1 MEKRL
6 PFFIVALSL
15 ILLGSCSGNLF
26 MDAGLEK
33 GPDFDADVTITDS
46 NVMSYSEDLF
56 DGEISES
63 LSSSE
68 AQTAYDNLLD
78 YATDGGTADAD
89 TPKKQAAAAAAGK
102 VMIESNDD
110 AKELVNSLP
119 DIISEL
125 TADDSDPDPEDLI
138 ATFVPSDL
146 KNDKTAFTEAIN
158 DLLAAADAFNALGSG
173 LSDTDDPGD
182 IGLSDGDAGGI
193 AQMAIVAIV
202 VSTAVDTLGS
212 GDSDAGI
219 EDLWTLVQD
228 PTDPSVQFSDDDDPF
243 DQLDDAGSLFNI
255 LSWAGYDTT
264 F

>member
-1 MEKRL
+1 MERRL

-68 AQTAYDNLLD
+68 AQTAYDNLYT
-78 YATDGGTADAD
+78 YATADGTVDSAGE
-89 TPKKQAAAAAAGK
+89 QAAAAAAGK

-125 TADDSDPDPEDLI
+125 TDGSDPDPEDLI

-158 DLLAAADAFNALGSG
+158 DLLAAADAFNALGDG
-173 LSDTDDPGD
+173 LTGTEDPSD

-202 VSTAVDTLGS
+202 VDTAVGTLG
-212 GDSDAGI
+212 GGATGIDA
-219 EDLWTLVQD
+219 LWDLVQN
-228 PTDPSVQFSDDDDPF
+228 PTDNNALSGVNDDPF
-243 DQLDDAGSLFNI
+243 DELDATGSNLANI

>member
-1 MEKRL
+1 
-6 PFFIVALSL
+6 
-15 ILLGSCSGNLF
+15 
-26 MDAGLEK
+26 
-33 GPDFDADVTITDS
+33 
-46 NVMSYSEDLF
+46 
-56 DGEISES
+56 
-63 LSSSE
+63 
-68 AQTAYDNLLD
+68 
-78 YATDGGTADAD
+78 
-89 TPKKQAAAAAAGK
+89 
-102 VMIESNDD
+102 MIESNDD

-125 TADDSDPDPEDLI
+125 TDDDPDDPEDLI

-202 VSTAVDTLGS
+202 VSTAVDNLGS
-212 GDSDAGI
+212 V
-219 EDLWTLVQD
+219 ENLWTLVQD
-228 PTDPSVQFSDDDDPF
+228 PTDPSVQFSDGYDPF
-243 DQLDDAGSLFNI
+243 DELDEGSENI
-255 LSWAGYDTT
+255 SSLSNIISWARLDTT